1 MLNWNRSQ
9 SSWLHRRNLGRRAEL
24 RAQVRLEEGARGLEG
39 FTWLYLSCGSR
50 GTHRQGSASECWQ
63 LWRLWSLRSR
73 GEAFGRHLEWGRVGT
88 EGTGS
93 VGCVCQCGG
102 RRARPTWHPPPGR
115 AITESRAPAP
125 SPPPVGDRATP
136 RGRGSRSGS
145 LASSLPAAHSARC
158 TPLCPG
164 PLGAGQRRVS
174 CLGGSGVPVQLSGAD
189 AGGCPLCHSW
199 TAAWG
204 GDKGAGGPP
213 TPTHP
218 CCRGG
223 AGHTARHRHPSLVS
237 PPL

>member
-63 LWRLWSLRSR
+63 LWRLWSLRSG

-88 EGTGS
+88 EGTRS

-115 AITESRAPAP
+115 AVTERGPQ
-125 SPPPVGDRATP
+125 PPPPRPWVTEPP
-136 RGRGSRSGS
+136 RGGGE
-145 LASSLPAAHSARC
+145 AEVGASLPPSLLLTQHAV
-158 TPLCPG
+158 PLCVPD
-164 PLGAGQRRVS
+164 PWVRAR
-174 CLGGSGVPVQLSGAD
+174 GGSAASEGQV
-189 AGGCPLCHSW
+189 CPS
-199 TAAWG
+199 
-204 GDKGAGGPP
+204 
-213 TPTHP
+213 
-218 CCRGG
+218 
-223 AGHTARHRHPSLVS
+223 S
-237 PPL
+237 